1 MENSVAV
8 PQKIEQQ
15 FCFCVDTQ
23 KNHKQKLRFCTPMF
37 VAALFTS
44 VKRWMQP
51 TYPSRD
57 EWDKQNTAL
66 SIQWNMIQP

>member
-23 KNHKQKLRFCTPMF
+23 KNHKQKLRLLYTYVRSSIVHISQKVDATHVPI
-37 VAALFTS
+37 
-44 VKRWMQP
+44 KRWMG
-51 TYPSRD
+51 
-57 EWDKQNTAL
+57 
-66 SIQWNMIQP
+66 